1 MRPLS
6 TFLAA
11 AIMLTAMSVN
21 AASWQDV
28 PFDANNF
35 YGSAG
40 MGWWVNATSP
50 TRNEYKIENGRLQW
64 NVSLIGTSIDGAL
77 SVGLLMKTP
86 EGARPAKSG
95 NVGTF
100 VYSNGGVY
108 GTGVIYV
115 NKATSNAD
123 SRIWL
128 LRNFDYG
135 PNLNW
140 RRSNAD
146 TYIIFNLD
154 MAVQ

>member
-1 MRPLS
+1 MKSVSIL
-6 TFLAA
+6 LAA
-11 AIMLTAMSVN
+11 AILFTTMSAN

-40 MGWWVNATSP
+40 MGWWVNATNV
-50 TRNEYKIENGRLQW
+50 TRNEYLVDNGRLQW
-64 NVSLIGTSIDGAL
+64 NVSLIGTSIDGAP
-77 SVGLLMKTP
+77 SVGLMINTP
-86 EGARPAKSG
+86 EFVKPAKSG